1 MYAIRNRS
9 NKASNTHKSLR
20 GWNESRSRTL
30 KTKTENTMIKLIDRL
45 KNSLTHV
52 KLKRQFKAVESVIT
66 NCHYYSEGMQNKLSF
81 DVNIYNKG
89 TDLINFGNS
98 TLCFSYTGDLSNFAI
113 KPAVKYSAG
122 NYEFPQVKTISNKI
136 LIIQFRTAQGG
147 GLVDPTNEGERLV
160 TIIADVGRKPPLLVW
175 RTMDTAIVD
184 INLME
189 QVHNS
194 YSGGCSFDF

>member
-1 MYAIRNRS
+1 
-9 NKASNTHKSLR
+9 
-20 GWNESRSRTL
+20 
-30 KTKTENTMIKLIDRL
+30 MIKLIDKI
-45 KNSLTHV
+45 KNSLTHT

-66 NCHYYSEGMQNKLSF
+66 NCHYYPEGNQNKLSF

-98 TLCFSYTGDLSNFAI
+98 TLCFDYKGDLSNFGI

-122 NYEFPQVKTISNKI
+122 NYEMPEVKVIANKI
-136 LIIQFRTAQGG
+136 LLIQFRTVQGG
-147 GLVDPTNEGERLV
+147 GLVDPTNEGELLV
-160 TIIADVGRKPPLLVW
+160 TVIADSNGRTPRLIW
-175 RTMDTAIVD
+175 RTMDSAIVD

-194 YSGGCSFDF
+194 YSGGCSFDSEGEK